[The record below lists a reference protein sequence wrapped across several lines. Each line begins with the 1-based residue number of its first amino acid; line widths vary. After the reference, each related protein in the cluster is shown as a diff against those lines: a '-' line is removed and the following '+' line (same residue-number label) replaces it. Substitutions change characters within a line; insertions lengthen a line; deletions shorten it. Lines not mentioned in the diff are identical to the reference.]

1 MDEPRPGETEE
12 ELMLRYQNGERAA
25 FERLFASLAP
35 RVHGFFLRSFGDV
48 ATADDLLQQT
58 FLKLHRATA
67 AYRPGERVKPWLF
80 AIAANVRMD
89 ELRRRMRLAEDAG
102 DEQVDRA
109 LAAAGQAE
117 PDGAELFEGAE
128 LSARVRAALGRLP
141 PSQRVVIE
149 LNRFEGLSLGEVG
162 KALGIS
168 EGAAK
173 LRAFRGYE
181 QLRRELRELWEGS

>member
-1 MDEPRPGETEE
+1 MDELRPPETDEV
-12 ELMLRYQNGERAA
+12 LMLRYRKGERAA
-25 FERLFASLAP
+25 FERLFANLAQ

-58 FLKLHRATA
+58 FLKLHRARD
-67 AYRPGERVKPWLF
+67 AYRPGERVKPWLL

-89 ELRRRMRLAEDAG
+89 ELRRRLRLAEDAG

-109 LAAAGQAE
+109 LAATGQSQ
-117 PDGAELFEGAE
+117 PDGEELFEGAE
-128 LSARVRAALGRLP
+128 LSQKVRAAMSRLP
-141 PSQRVVIE
+141 PSQRVVVE
-149 LNRFEGLSLGEVG
+149 LNRLEGLSLAEVG

-173 LRAFRGYE
+173 LRAFRAYE
-181 QLRRELRELWEGS
+181 QLRQDLRELWETL

>member
-1 MDEPRPGETEE
+1 MDEPRPVETDEA
-12 ELMLRYQNGERAA
+12 LMARYQNGERAA
-25 FERLFASLAP
+25 FERLFSNLAP

-58 FLKLHRATA
+58 FLKLHRAKD
-67 AYRPGERVKPWLF
+67 AYRPGERVKPWVF

-89 ELRRRMRLAEDAG
+89 ELRRRLRLAEDAG

-109 LAAAGQAE
+109 LEAAGRSE
-117 PDGAELFEGAE
+117 PDGEQLFEGAE
-128 LSARVRAALGRLP
+128 LSSRVRAALQRLP
-141 PSQRVVIE
+141 PSQRTVIE

-181 QLRRELRELWEGS
+181 QLRHELHELWEAQ